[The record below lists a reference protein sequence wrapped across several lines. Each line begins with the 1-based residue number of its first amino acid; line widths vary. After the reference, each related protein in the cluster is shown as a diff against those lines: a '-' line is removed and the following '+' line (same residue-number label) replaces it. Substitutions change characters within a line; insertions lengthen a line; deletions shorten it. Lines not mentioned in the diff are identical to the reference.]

1 MINLA
6 NIHKTYR
13 TGVPLHVLKGVDL
26 QVEHGELVAIM
37 GASGSGKSTL
47 LNIMGVLDDYD
58 DGTYYLDGIFV
69 KNLTDREAAH
79 LRNEKI
85 GFVFQSFNLVSFKT
99 AVENVALPLY
109 YQGVGWRE
117 RNKKAMQYLD
127 SLGLKDWAKHYPNE
141 MSGGQRQRVAMARAL
156 VTNPELVLAD
166 EPTGQLD
173 SSTSEEVLEVL
184 KSINRQ
190 GKTVVIVTH
199 DPFVASHTDRV
210 IRIKDGVII

>member
-47 LNIMGVLDDYD
+47 LNIMGVLDGYD

-69 KNLTDREAAH
+69 KDLTDREAAR

-117 RNKKAMQYLD
+117 RKRRAMQYLD

-199 DPFVASHTDRV
+199 DLFVASHTDRV